1 MLQRFF
7 EVPVGADAGADF
19 APLFRGLAIWEAE
32 DGRFREHQGAYPVV
46 RFALNDA
53 KRPTWE
59 ETQRALAFNIVA
71 EYLRH
76 DYLEESALS
85 VGKGARPICRDRRN
99 AADSERFFSLRANA
113 QAAHD
118 ASAQALRAA
127 GRLAHR
133 RVRRASDDR
142 VFRWVL

>member
-1 MLQRFF
+1 MAL
-7 EVPVGADAGADF
+7 
-19 APLFRGLAIWEAE
+19 
-32 DGRFREHQGAYPVV
+32 REHQGAYPVV

-76 DYLEESALS
+76 GYLKESPALS
-85 VGKGARPICRDRRN
+85 EE
-99 AADSERFFSLRANA
+99 ERAQFAEIAGTPLTASDFFSLRANA

-127 GRLAHR
+127 CRLAHR